1 MVEQRVRDCGIDWL
15 KAFAIVL
22 VVVGH
27 AIQYSLGRDFD
38 SNIIFRGIYS
48 FHMPLFIFVSGY
60 LISPGKKVGFL
71 WKQFKLLM
79 IPFLVWMVLY
89 AFYYRRLDL
98 QIGHW
103 SILPVY
109 YLDIFKS
116 PGRGGLWFLWALYLI
131 DVVYFFLRQSR
142 YFYSLSIVLVVLL
155 HVGSSFYPVLGSCGL
170 GSLMFYYPFFL
181 LGCLMRQYQFADRI
195 RSWGV
200 VALIGVAV
208 LLEMAWT
215 RVGAVNAFGMSIP
228 HEADSL
234 YALAIRMLTPVPL
247 LLLLFLLSRRF
258 KKSNAVAQWLS
269 VNTLSVY
276 ASHFA
281 WVYLLTDLFAT
292 TSLARSSVE
301 IVLVFVIASLAT
313 WGTVVGINRIPVA
326 RKLLFGR

>member
-1 MVEQRVRDCGIDWL
+1 MVEQRVRDYGIDWL

-22 VVVGH
+22 VLVGH
-27 AIQYSLGRDFD
+27 AIQYSLGPDFD
-38 SNIIFRGIYS
+38 SNIVFRGIYS
-48 FHMPLFIFVSGY
+48 FHMPLFIFISGY

-89 AFYYRRLDL
+89 SFYYRRFDL

-103 SILPVY
+103 TILPGY

-116 PGRGGLWFLWALYLI
+116 PGRGGLWFLWTLYLI

-142 YFYSLSIVLVVLL
+142 YFYLLSIALVVLL
-155 HVGSSFYPVLGSCGL
+155 QVGASFDPGFTWYGL
-170 GSLMFYYPFFL
+170 RFVAFYYSFFL
-181 LGCLMRQYQFADRI
+181 LGCWMRQYRFADKI
-195 RSWGV
+195 GGWGV
-200 VALIGVAV
+200 VVLMGLAV

-215 RVGAVNAFGMSIP
+215 RVGAVNAFGMPIS

-234 YALAIRMLTPVPL
+234 YALAIRMLTPVPIL
-247 LLLLFLLSRRF
+247 VLLFLLSRRF
-258 KKSNAVAQWLS
+258 KQSNAVVQWLS

-281 WVYLLTDLFAT
+281 WIYLLTDYLAA
-292 TSLARSSVE
+292 TSLARSNVE
-301 IVLVFVIASLAT
+301 IVLVFVFASLAT
-313 WGTVVGINRIPVA
+313 WGTIAVINRIPIV

>member
-1 MVEQRVRDCGIDWL
+1 VELKARDYGIDWL

-22 VVVGH
+22 VVSGH

-38 SNIIFRGIYS
+38 SNILFRLIYS
-48 FHMPLFIFVSGY
+48 FHMPLFIFISGY
-60 LISPGKKVGFL
+60 LISPGKRLVFL

-79 IPFLVWMVLY
+79 IPFLIWMVLY
-89 AFYYRRLDL
+89 SFYYRRFDL

-103 SILPVY
+103 YILPGY
-109 YLDIFKS
+109 YLEIFKS
-116 PGRGGLWFLWALYLI
+116 PGRGGLWFLWALYMI
-131 DVVYFFLRQSR
+131 DVIYFFLRQSR
-142 YFYSLSIVLVVLL
+142 YFYVLSVVLVVLL
-155 HVGSSFYPVLGSCGL
+155 YVGSSFYPELNSYGL
-170 GSLMFYYPFFL
+170 RFVMFFYPYFL
-181 LGCLMRQYQFADRI
+181 LGCFIRQYQFGCGI
-195 RSWGV
+195 KSWCV
-200 VALIGVAV
+200 AALIGLSV

-215 RVGAVNAFGMSIP
+215 RVGTVNAFGMPIS

-234 YALAIRMLTPVPL
+234 YAIAIRILTPVPL

-258 KKSNAVAQWLS
+258 KQSNAVVQWLS

-281 WVYLLTDLFAT
+281 WIYLLTDSLAA
-292 TSLARSSVE
+292 TSLARSNVE

-313 WGTVVGINRIPVA
+313 WGTIAGINQASVV